1 MEDFMKKMFCLLLI
15 FMAMLPQAFSQNSQR
30 SNLGKV
36 LILYYS
42 WSDNANTEKV
52 AKIIQSL
59 TNGDIVKVEPAVP
72 FPNLSYRPMTE
83 WVKEQQEKEN
93 YPAIKPLGVDIAAYD
108 FIFVGTPSWYNTL
121 SLPIVTLL
129 QQTDFKG
136 KPVTVFGTHQGNGR
150 KIIGDFSSLVQNAAI
165 VRGEL
170 FANVASDTQ
179 IEQKVAQ
186 WVGRLRK

>member
-1 MEDFMKKMFCLLLI
+1 MEDFMKKIFCALLI
-15 FMAMLPQAFSQNSQR
+15 FLAMLPQAFSQNRQWG
-30 SNLGKV
+30 NLEKV

-52 AKIIQSL
+52 ATIIQSL
-59 TNGDIVKVEPAVP
+59 TNGDLVKVEPATP

-83 WVKEQQEKEN
+83 WVKEQQEKKN

-121 SLPIVTLL
+121 SLPVVTLL
-129 QQTDFKG
+129 QQTDFKR
-136 KPVTVFGTHQGNGR
+136 KPVAVFGTHQGNGS
-150 KIIGDFSSLVQNAAI
+150 KIIGDFSSLARNVNI

-170 FANVASDTQ
+170 FGNVASDER
-179 IEQKVAQ
+179 IEERVTQ
-186 WVGRLRK
+186 WVRRLSQ